1 MILLL
6 HFDVIVSTV
15 EFTVLLI
22 SDCLLDDGVVAVYPL
37 GSLLDEVPEKLKMLL
52 NFLSVNGGT

>member
-15 EFTVLLI
+15 ELTVLLI
-22 SDCLLDDGVVAVYPL
+22 CDCLLDDGVVAVYPL
-37 GSLLDEVPEKLKMLL
+37 GSLLDEVPEKLKILL